1 MKKKLG
7 ILGGMGSRAGALFLQ
22 RIIDFSPAETDQ
34 DFIEI
39 ILHSNSAIPDR
50 TRAIINKE
58 ESPLSEILRS
68 VSLFN
73 QHKVDAIALSC
84 ITSYYYYLS
93 IAEHTQARIM
103 HPVLLVREFLAKHH
117 PDCRKIGLLATT
129 GTIRSN
135 MFQHE
140 LEKVGIDVVTLND
153 ADQHKYF
160 MEPLYM
166 KNGLKSAVISDEALA
181 LFMESTNILLAKG
194 VDAIVGGCSEVP
206 IALKQEKL
214 PVLFIDTLEVLAKE
228 TVNYCY
234 DLTC

>member
-1 MKKKLG
+1 
-7 ILGGMGSRAGALFLQ
+7 
-22 RIIDFSPAETDQ
+22 
-34 DFIEI
+34 
-39 ILHSNSAIPDR
+39 
-50 TRAIINKE
+50 
-58 ESPLSEILRS
+58 
-68 VSLFN
+68 
-73 QHKVDAIALSC
+73 
-84 ITSYYYYLS
+84 
-93 IAEHTQARIM
+93 M